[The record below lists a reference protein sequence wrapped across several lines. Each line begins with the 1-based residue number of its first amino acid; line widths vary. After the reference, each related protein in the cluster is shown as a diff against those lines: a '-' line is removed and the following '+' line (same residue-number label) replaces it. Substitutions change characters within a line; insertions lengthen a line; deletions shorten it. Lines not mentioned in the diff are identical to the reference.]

1 MVTTKNIRVFLY
13 PKKKGQFT
21 IPEITYSW
29 FNPSKK
35 KYETAK
41 AGPWNIEVEKGEA
54 APEAIFQAPVAQG
67 PAAVQKQ
74 EIESL
79 GSDIRFIHKVSDSA
93 GYTAPY
99 KSILYWVIFA
109 AAIPFYLIVTFA
121 VRSRRKHN
129 SDAALVRKGKADKML
144 KARFA
149 DARTALQKG
158 DAKALYAALENG
170 LINYLSDKTNLEF
183 KGMTRRFEMK
193 KFSLILMT
201 LIVACATM
209 SFAAEHCSGIETGAK
224 AYNEGDFERAVDE
237 WRTCADNGI
246 ENSDLYYNLGNAYF
260 RGGKLGFAIYY
271 YKSALRL
278 DPSNDDILHNL
289 KYAQAMTRDKV
300 DEDGE
305 ENPLLAGL
313 FKAHH
318 ALSLKAQMF
327 VLLGL
332 FWAMALIA
340 IARRISRSD
349 RQKNILI
356 GTLFVLSAIFC
367 IIAMSAGYKVFV
379 AETEIEGV
387 VTAKDAD
394 VTSAPSD
401 KSQTLNTLS
410 EGTTFEVLSEQG
422 NFAEIRLGE
431 KVRGFVKQSDIGIVK
446 N

>member
-1 MVTTKNIRVFLY
+1 
-13 PKKKGQFT
+13 
-21 IPEITYSW
+21 
-29 FNPSKK
+29 
-35 KYETAK
+35 
-41 AGPWNIEVEKGEA
+41 
-54 APEAIFQAPVAQG
+54 
-67 PAAVQKQ
+67 
-74 EIESL
+74 
-79 GSDIRFIHKVSDSA
+79 
-93 GYTAPY
+93 
-99 KSILYWVIFA
+99 
-109 AAIPFYLIVTFA
+109 
-121 VRSRRKHN
+121 
-129 SDAALVRKGKADKML
+129 
-144 KARFA
+144 
-149 DARTALQKG
+149 
-158 DAKALYAALENG
+158 
-170 LINYLSDKTNLEF
+170 
-183 KGMTRRFEMK
+183 MK

-332 FWAMALIA
+332 FWAMALVA

-401 KSQTLNTLS
+401 KSQTLNTLF
-410 EGTTFEVLSEQG
+410 EGTNFEVLSEQG

>member
-1 MVTTKNIRVFLY
+1 M
-13 PKKKGQFT
+13 
-21 IPEITYSW
+21 
-29 FNPSKK
+29 
-35 KYETAK
+35 
-41 AGPWNIEVEKGEA
+41 WNEY
-54 APEAIFQAPVAQG
+54 F
-67 PAAVQKQ
+67 
-74 EIESL
+74 
-79 GSDIRFIHKVSDSA
+79 
-93 GYTAPY
+93 
-99 KSILYWVIFA
+99 
-109 AAIPFYLIVTFA
+109 
-121 VRSRRKHN
+121 
-129 SDAALVRKGKADKML
+129 
-144 KARFA
+144 
-149 DARTALQKG
+149 
-158 DAKALYAALENG
+158 
-170 LINYLSDKTNLEF
+170 
-183 KGMTRRFEMK
+183 MK
-193 KFSLILMT
+193 KFLFVFFAIA
-201 LIVACATM
+201 VAFGSA
-209 SFAAEHCSGIETGAK
+209 SAAENCAGIETGTK
-224 AYNEGDFERAVDE
+224 AYNEGDFERAIDE
-237 WRTCADNGI
+237 WRTCSDNGI

-318 ALSLKAQMF
+318 ALSLKAQMWT
-327 VLLGL
+327 LLGI
-332 FWAMALIA
+332 FWVLALVA

-356 GTLFVLSAIFC
+356 GTLFVLSGIFC